1 MLDFDEFR
9 ASVERAEK
17 LSAAGDDRGAARVM
31 AELAAADLPALD
43 RALAW
48 TQAAAAHER
57 LGEADAALAAFDRA
71 VALEEPLRRFSAAFK
86 KADYL
91 LRLGRKDESR
101 ELFSSLLT
109 RPEATLSERHSLESR
124 LKLLRRVPGKK

>member
-1 MLDFDEFR
+1 MDFDEFR
-9 ASVERAEK
+9 ARTESAEK
-17 LSAAGDDRGAARVM
+17 LAAAGDDRAAARVM
-31 AELAAADLPALD
+31 AELAESDLPDLD

-57 LGEADAALAAFDRA
+57 LGDAGAALAAFDRA
-71 VALEEPLRRFSAAFK
+71 VALETPLKRFSAAFK

-101 ELFSSLLT
+101 ELFTSLLS